1 MAMGD
6 RVARVERRTT
16 GRFLPPL
23 LGVRHY
29 VAASAAVSI
38 AATVAS
44 AGIAAYGAVQSAHAQ
59 SAAAA
64 YQAQVAKNNATEA
77 QQNATYAIQAGETSA
92 ETQGLKNKEA
102 LGAVVASEA
111 ANNVDV
117 NSGSALDVQVGQ
129 RETGLEDVDQIRSNA
144 LLNAY
149 GYQTQATS
157 FTAQSTLDTS
167 TAANDTSQIP
177 VLAGSDLLSGAASGG
192 NAYVRALQVGAIP
205 GGTTASGGGN
215 LNSNTDT
222 TF

>member
-1 MAMGD
+1 MADFGIS
-6 RVARVERRTT
+6 E
-16 GRFLPPL
+16 
-23 LGVRHY
+23 
-29 VAASAAVSI
+29 SALAYASI
-38 AATVAS
+38 AATVA
-44 AGIAAYGAVQSAHAQ
+44 GAAVSTYGAVQNARAQ
-59 SAAAA
+59 SQAAA
-64 YQAQVAKNNATEA
+64 YQAQVAQNNATEA
-77 QQNATYAIQAGETSA
+77 QQNARYAIQAGETSA
-92 ETQGLKNKEA
+92 ETQGLKNKEE

-177 VLAGSDLLSGAASGG
+177 VLAGSDLLSGAAAGG
-192 NAYVRALQVGAIP
+192 NAYTRALQVGAI
-205 GGTTASGGGN
+205 GSSGGVSGTAPTS
-215 LNSNTDT
+215 LGSNY
-222 TF
+222 